1 TDDIVAA
8 AATAAEITYEAEPSG
23 TVAQKRLIERVC
35 TLYRDNTLGLLPRG
49 QVDSLALP
57 DETYRLAF
65 TPGLFTE
72 GYGTRATSTMLS
84 TEGRYQDL
92 DGDSHW
98 WIPSGHTFFSPDPIT
113 PDPAFARSHFYV
125 PQGAVDPFGNVSRLT
140 WDGHS
145 QLLIQSEDALHNV
158 VRAQNDYRVL
168 QPALVTDPNANRQAV
183 AFDALG
189 MVIGTAVMGKAQE
202 PDGRP
207 KGD

>member
-1 TDDIVAA
+1 VAA
-8 AATAAEITYEAEPSG
+8 AAAAAENTYEAEPGG
-23 TVAQKRLIERVC
+23 TVAQKRPIEGGC
-35 TLYRDNTLGLLPRG
+35 TLYRDNTLRLLPRG
-49 QVDSLALP
+49 QGYSLALP
-57 DETYRLAF
+57 YETEQLAVPPGRF
-65 TPGLFTE
+65 TQV
-72 GYGTRATSTMLS
+72 YGTRATSTMLS

-158 VRAQNDYRVL
+158 V
-168 QPALVTDPNANRQAV
+168 
-183 AFDALG
+183 
-189 MVIGTAVMGKAQE
+189 
-202 PDGRP
+202 
-207 KGD
+207 